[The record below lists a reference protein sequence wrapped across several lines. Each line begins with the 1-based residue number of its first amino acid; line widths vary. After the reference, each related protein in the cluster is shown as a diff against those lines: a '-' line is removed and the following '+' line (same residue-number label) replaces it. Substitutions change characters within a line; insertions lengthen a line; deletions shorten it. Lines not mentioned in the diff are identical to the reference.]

1 MHLLI
6 TQRIFGDVHTIS
18 IPIDAIFVISLL
30 ICFTVIGYCF
40 NNILGNETN
49 QLPNKRNIDS
59 NSELVKKQLED
70 QLRVEVNKLNQKIS
84 ENSSIKN
91 QNFLIPSKLLG
102 IGSLAFV
109 GIGGASFIG
118 LELIQK
124 SYEGVNSSLKNIKIE
139 QRSTK
144 SPLSMTDLKALE
156 KAQTN
161 IKKINY
167 THPFLSTIK
176 SSKSN
181 YDYQVKQKQI
191 ENNFSF

>member
-1 MHLLI
+1 MPLLI
-6 TQRIFGDVHTIS
+6 TELMLGDVQTIS
-18 IPIDAIFVISLL
+18 IPTDAIFIVSLL
-30 ICFTVIGYCF
+30 ICFIVIGYCF

-59 NSELVKKQLED
+59 NSELIKKQLED
-70 QLRVEVNKLNQKIS
+70 QLRVEVTKPNQKIV
-84 ENSSIKN
+84 EKSSIKN
-91 QNFLIPSKLLG
+91 QDFFTPSKLLG
-102 IGSLAFV
+102 LGSLAFV

-124 SYEGVNSSLKNIKIE
+124 SYQGVNSSLKNIKLE

-176 SSKSN
+176 SSKN
-181 YDYQVKQKQI
+181 NFDYQVKQKQI